1 MYDEGHGVTERQF
14 RKLREI
20 RPDSFI
26 FASASALPEDLSELL
41 PGKTDHDRRLSLQKR
56 TVAVPTKEVVEAG
69 LLKERLYLVDCNIA
83 QKDSIRAS
91 NDKWKELAAKLKKYG
106 RTPIA
111 CFIVNSTERGVIIG
125 EELIKQGVPPQKIA
139 VHLNKAREL
148 MAERGGTSESLLDTY
163 SGKRSEDRSPES
175 LAVAGYTHIIWNL
188 TLREGWDE
196 PLAYVAYID
205 DKGKSLTDMVQ
216 KIGRFVRQPGAEPL
230 EDPDLNSAYFYFN
243 VTDDEF
249 QDLVRDI
256 QKEMET
262 EGYEVVSFN
271 SGNSPPQSRTVEV
284 RNPQVLMNM
293 GPWFGPSLKD
303 LDDIL
308 LDQVP
313 LFSEEALQAKGS
325 IRTAVFDMK
334 KQKEDAGQRKT
345 ISINGNDIVTPW
357 EFLSARLGSID
368 PRIISAHGTI
378 FSAELQYDKK
388 MRQPVQ
394 RGSDAARF
402 LETQVD
408 LIRDKLNDKLS
419 ITAAGKH
426 GIYTVPQFNMT
437 SPDAEGGAQVTN
449 TDVEFALSKT
459 PSTTNTT
466 GSTFSNFRWPGL

>member
-1 MYDEGHGVTERQF
+1 M
-14 RKLREI
+14 
-20 RPDSFI
+20 
-26 FASASALPEDLSELL
+26 
-41 PGKTDHDRRLSLQKR
+41 
-56 TVAVPTKEVVEAG
+56 
-69 LLKERLYLVDCNIA
+69 
-83 QKDSIRAS
+83 
-91 NDKWKELAAKLKKYG
+91 
-106 RTPIA
+106 
-111 CFIVNSTERGVIIG
+111 
-125 EELIKQGVPPQKIA
+125 
-139 VHLNKAREL
+139 
-148 MAERGGTSESLLDTY
+148 
-163 SGKRSEDRSPES
+163 
-175 LAVAGYTHIIWNL
+175 
-188 TLREGWDE
+188 
-196 PLAYVAYID
+196 AYID
-205 DKGKSLTDMVQ
+205 DKGKSLTNMVQ

-437 SPDAEGGAQVTN
+437 SPDAE
-449 TDVEFALSKT
+449 E
-459 PSTTNTT
+459 
-466 GSTFSNFRWPGL
+466 GSTSYQHRCRVRPFENSVHDEYNGFNLFELQVARALDSLETRLKSPAVTR